1 MGEVRPI
8 TAGGG
13 KIGEIVVGI
22 TGASGV
28 IYGIRLLQVLRE
40 RGCITHLIISSAAKR
55 IIGLETEWAVDEV
68 LGLASRA
75 YEQSDLAASIASG
88 SYPIHAM
95 VVAPCSMKTLAA
107 IACGISDGLVARSAD
122 VCLKERRRLVLVTR
136 EMPLSLVHLRNMVAV
151 TEAGGVI
158 MPASPSF
165 YTLPRGLDD
174 LIDLVV
180 GRALDLLGIEHR
192 LHPRW
197 GVDVE
202 CTQSE
207 KPCDI

>member
-1 MGEVRPI
+1 M
-8 TAGGG
+8 
-13 KIGEIVVGI
+13 
-22 TGASGV
+22 
-28 IYGIRLLQVLRE
+28 LRE
-40 RGCITHLIISSAAKR
+40 KGCITHLIVSDAAKR

-88 SYPIHAM
+88 SYPIQAM
-95 VVAPCSMKTLAA
+95 VVAPCSMKTLAT
-107 IACGISDGLVARSAD
+107 IACGISDGLISRSAD

-136 EMPLSLVHLRNMVAV
+136 EMPLSLLHLRNMVAV

-158 MPASPSF
+158 MPASPGL

-174 LIDLVV
+174 LVDLVV
-180 GRALDLLGIEHR
+180 GRALDLIGIEHR

-202 CTQSE
+202 CTRPK
-207 KPCDI
+207 KPYYV